1 METRHLGSRVETR
14 RGPIVSRPPPPPRLA
29 PPLPATEDWV
39 AGKRGFSTHCR
50 EHRSTMLPEETAGTA
65 PFPHPRPAG
74 CDRAPAPRLA
84 LLTR

>member
-1 METRHLGSRVETR
+1 METRHLESRESRVETR
-14 RGPIVSRPPPPPRLA
+14 RGPDRLPSRLA

-65 PFPHPRPAG
+65 RSLTRDRLGVTALPHPASRS
-74 CDRAPAPRLA
+74 
-84 LLTR
+84 

>member
-1 METRHLGSRVETR
+1 METRHLGIRVETR
-14 RGPIVSRPPPPPRLA
+14 RGPDRLPSPRLA

-50 EHRSTMLPEETAGTA
+50 EHRSTMPPEETAGTA